1 MFEQFVHDW
10 ALHAATLVDGLAA
23 LLILAAILPAIARS
37 AAALARP
44 DPAPRL
50 NRIRVRIS
58 QWLALALEFL
68 IGSDIIRTAVSPD
81 WRELGQLA
89 AIVVLR
95 VVIEY
100 TLMHEV
106 DEPARNE
113 GN

>member
-10 ALHAATLVDGLAA
+10 ALRAATLLDALTA
-23 LLILAAILPAIARS
+23 LLILAAILPAILR
-37 AAALARP
+37 AAAVLAWR

-50 NRIRVRIS
+50 NQIRVRIS
-58 QWLALALEFL
+58 QWLALALDFL

-100 TLMHEV
+100 TLMREV
-106 DEPARNE
+106 DKSACDE
-113 GN
+113 GD